1 MTDYTFKS
9 KGLIFLKKSALMAK
23 RPLVCMAHF
32 VHEITKKSMS
42 FKDSVDTES
51 PQRGIKT

>member
-32 VHEITKKSMS
+32 VHEFTKKSMS